1 MRNFEFSCGFLLMR
15 DIGWLRPGRAQE
27 SLGESTLKKD
37 LKMHSRSKELSRTD
51 LAHRELNKGFYKAPS
66 WFSMININKVDS
78 ILLIFSHW

>member
-1 MRNFEFSCGFLLMR
+1 MR
-15 DIGWLRPGRAQE
+15 DTGWLRPRRAQE
-27 SLGESTLKKD
+27 SLGKPNLKEY
-37 LKMHSRSKELSRTD
+37 LYMPLRSKELSRTD